1 MPPGNDLFLD
11 TTADSRD
18 RNRSLNKVV
27 NKRIILV
34 LYIYQAYPKKKRKSR
49 NESRTDLQSNR
60 ISDIALIRGLSKLL
74 TAMQYL
80 QRCKQPNQ
88 HRNLRKYRKQSKVA
102 RLLIATMQIS
112 INNGGTLYNTYSL
125 QEILESV
132 QENFQQQRSEQLKL
146 WNPFQYQVKDE

>member
-1 MPPGNDLFLD
+1 MLFGNDLFLD
-11 TTADSRD
+11 TTVDSLD
-18 RNRSLNKVV
+18 RNISSGSSSDKSRYTNE
-27 NKRIILV
+27 
-34 LYIYQAYPKKKRKSR
+34 IYQTYPKEQGKGRNKSG
-49 NESRTDLQSNR
+49 TDLQSNR

-132 QENFQQQRSEQLKL
+132 RANSQQQRSEPSKL